1 MTAEMKSRLRRSTRT
16 LLEKDGAP
24 GPGPGKIALVM
35 ARAGVGKTAFMV
47 GVGLDALLSGQK
59 VLHVTVDRPVEKV
72 RTWYDDLLLEMLK
85 EQHADVSR
93 PAIQLEIERLRHIRT
108 FLGHS
113 FTPERL
119 EEFVTKLGAFA
130 DFKPDVIILDR
141 LEMEKPEVRAMVP
154 AIRAI
159 AERAGA
165 EVWMSSRWHREG
177 PPEKPGHLPPPADE
191 IEDLIDLAFLLKH
204 DGTGVRLTL
213 LKDRDRIGRQSMHA
227 LLDPTTLLLV
237 PDPAAPSA

>member
-1 MTAEMKSRLRRSTRT
+1 MTDEMRSRLRRSTRT
-16 LLEKDGAP
+16 LLERDGAP

-47 GVGLDALLSGQK
+47 GVGLDAMLAGQR
-59 VLHVTVDRPVEKV
+59 VLHVTIDRPVEKV
-72 RTWYDDLLLEMLK
+72 RVWYDDLLLEMLK
-85 EQHADVSR
+85 EQQVDAPR
-93 PAIQLEIERLRHIRT
+93 AEIQLELERLRHIRT

-119 EEFVTKLGAFA
+119 DEFVTKLAAFA
-130 DFKPDVIILDR
+130 DFKPDVIIIDR
-141 LEMEKPEVRAMVP
+141 LEMENAEIRAMVP

-165 EVWMSSRWHREG
+165 EVWLSSRWHREG

-191 IEDLIDLAFLLKH
+191 IEEQIDLAFLLRH
-204 DGTGVRLTL
+204 DGTGVRLSL
-213 LKDRDRIGRQSMHA
+213 LKDRDRIGRQSLHA

>member
-1 MTAEMKSRLRRSTRT
+1 MTDEMRSRLRRSTRT
-16 LLEKDGAP
+16 LLERDGAP

-47 GVGLDALLSGQK
+47 GVGLDAMLAGQR
-59 VLHVTVDRPVEKV
+59 VLHVTIDRPVEKV
-72 RTWYDDLLLEMLK
+72 RVWYDDLLLEMLK
-85 EQHADVSR
+85 EQQVEAPR
-93 PAIQLEIERLRHIRT
+93 AEIQLELERLRHIRT

-119 EEFVTKLGAFA
+119 DEFVTKLAAFA
-130 DFKPDVIILDR
+130 DFKPDVIIIDR
-141 LEMEKPEVRAMVP
+141 LEMENAEIRAMVP

-165 EVWMSSRWHREG
+165 EVWLSSRWHREG

-191 IEDLIDLAFLLKH
+191 IEEQIDLAFLLRH
-204 DGTGVRLTL
+204 DGTGVRLSL
-213 LKDRDRIGRQSMHA
+213 LKDRDRIGRQSLHA